1 MRIVRKLGYT
11 LLVAIVPT
19 VVSAQAAQPRTSFED
34 SWYWGAKGG
43 VASFDPNGSGRV
55 TAPSFGAEWL
65 ITKSRAALYVSV
77 DQAMFDETAGVYD
90 PTVPG
95 SVRPVSISD
104 LRRYGAGLYAFP
116 VAYNNIRPY
125 LGIGVSINVIQD
137 ADPRGT
143 FVSSPSQD
151 SVFNSVHELTSKVS
165 AVVTGG
171 AQVNFGRIALF
182 GQASAMPTRN
192 NFLFSGASHT
202 LILEAGLR
210 YNLARAIEQLK

>member
-19 VVSAQAAQPRTSFED
+19 VASAQAAQPRNSFDD

-55 TAPSFGAEWL
+55 TAPSMGAEWL
-65 ITKSRAALYVSV
+65 ITRSRAALYISI

-90 PTVPG
+90 PSVQG

-116 VAYNNIRPY
+116 VAINNIRPY
-125 LGIGVSINVIQD
+125 LGFGLSINVIQD
-137 ADPRGT
+137 ADPKGT
-143 FVSSPSQD
+143 FVSSNSQD
-151 SVFNSVHELTSKVS
+151 SVFNAVQEQTSKVS
-165 AVVTGG
+165 AVFTGG

-192 NFLFSGASHT
+192 NFLFAGASHT
-202 LILEAGLR
+202 FVLEAGLR